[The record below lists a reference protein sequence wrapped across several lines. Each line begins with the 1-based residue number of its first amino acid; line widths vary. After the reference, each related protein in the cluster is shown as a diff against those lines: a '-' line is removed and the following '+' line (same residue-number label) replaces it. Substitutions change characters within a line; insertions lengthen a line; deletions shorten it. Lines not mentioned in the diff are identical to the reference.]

1 MRRIFGAAGA
11 FLLVLTGLV
20 LTPSVATAAGP
31 TTPTTTKLTVSP
43 MAALPGDPVQFT
55 LDVTAQD
62 GSLPSGPYSIDIP
75 NWGLVAANVTNGV
88 GVFSTAA
95 GSASPYLPPGNYTAT
110 ATFGGTGS
118 YAASTSQPVTFT
130 VLSERASTRTTLT
143 LAPNPVTAG
152 QTTQVTATVSST
164 VPGHVPTGMVLL
176 TANGHALT
184 DVPLVD
190 GVATYSFVP
199 PAAGSYVITASYIGD
214 RTAAPSSST
223 ATLAAAVPPPAPTT
237 TTVSA
242 WPAIA
247 LPGAPVTLTATVT
260 AAGGS
265 PTGVVTFFD
274 RGRLLGAG
282 LVTDGV
288 AQTMVTFPAGT
299 HSITATYGGD
309 ADFLSS
315 ASAMPFEVTITAP
328 AVSTATSL
336 TGSPGTAEQ
345 GDPVELTANVSAL
358 LPALARSS
366 DPIPTG
372 SVEFLEGTTS
382 LGTAALD
389 DGTASLTLTNLA
401 PGTHRIT
408 ARYPGA
414 DGFEASESEDPFTV
428 TITARPM
435 SIASRT
441 TVSASPDRAEAGS
454 EVALVAYVSPLPVE
468 RPAPASA
475 RAADVS
481 APTGSVEF
489 FADGASV
496 GTASLSDGTATLK
509 TSSLAVGTHR
519 ITAAYR
525 GDRVFAPSESDQV
538 ATVTVVAKPSV
549 KPTKTPTPTVPP
561 ATTSTPR
568 TTSAPGAK
576 LATTGADPTGSL
588 VLGGVLLAAG
598 SALTLIHARRRAAA
612 VARAT
617 AQ

>member
-1 MRRIFGAAGA
+1 MRRIIGAAGA
-11 FLLVLTGLV
+11 FFLLLTGLV
-20 LTPSVATAAGP
+20 LTPSAATAAGP
-31 TTPTTTKLTVSP
+31 TTPTTARLTVNP
-43 MAALPGDPVQFT
+43 TVALPGDLVQFT
-55 LDVTAQD
+55 LDVAAQD
-62 GSLPSGPYSIDIP
+62 GSSPSGPFSIDIP
-75 NWGLVAANVTNGV
+75 GWGLVSANVTNGV
-88 GVFSTAA
+88 GVFSAAA
-95 GSASPYLPPGNYTAT
+95 GSASPFFPPGDHTAT
-110 ATFGGTGS
+110 ATFDASGS
-118 YAASTSQPVTFT
+118 YETSTSQPVTFT
-130 VLSERASTRTTLT
+130 VLSERASTQTALS
-143 LAPNPVTAG
+143 LSPNPVTAG
-152 QTTQVTATVSST
+152 QATQVAVIVNST

-176 TANGHALT
+176 TANGHALAE
-184 DVPLVD
+184 VPLA
-190 GVATYSFVP
+190 GGAATYSFVP

-214 RTAAPSSST
+214 RTAAPSTST
-223 ATLAAAVPPPAPTT
+223 AMLTAAVPPPAPTT

-274 RGRLLGAG
+274 RGRALGAG

-315 ASAMPFEVTITAP
+315 ASATPFEVTVIAP

-336 TGSPGTAEQ
+336 TGAPSAAEE
-345 GDPVELTANVSAL
+345 GDPVELTANVSAV

-372 SVEFLEGTTS
+372 TVEFLEGTTS
-382 LGTAALD
+382 LGTATLD
-389 DGTASLTLTNLA
+389 DGTASLTLTSLA

-408 ARYPGA
+408 ARYPGG

-454 EVALVAYVSPLPVE
+454 EVALVAHVSTSPVE

-475 RAADVS
+475 RAADAS

-525 GDRVFAPSESDQV
+525 GDGVFASSESDQA

-549 KPTKTPTPTVPP
+549 KPTPTPTPKPTAKPG
-561 ATTSTPR
+561 ATTTPSK
-568 TTSAPGAK
+568 TPVAK
-576 LATTGADPTGSL
+576 LATTGADPTGSI
-588 VLGGVLLAAG
+588 VLGGILLAAG
-598 SALTLIHARRRAAA
+598 SALTLIHARRRAAGA
-612 VARAT
+612 ARAT